1 MAIKD
6 VQDIARDYDVIVIG
20 SGAAGISAA
29 LAARHQGLE
38 VLVVEKDRYL
48 GGTSAISGGWAWVPG
63 NRQGVEEGDTREE
76 IETYLS
82 ALGGDSLNR
91 EAVKVFLDEAPAAME
106 FLEQAGVEFAYPETA
121 PDYQMDTPGAKR
133 SGRAV
138 TVARVD
144 ARVLGE
150 DRLRMQPYLY
160 PYTVFG
166 YMPEIGPDIATFIRA
181 NQSLPAFGYV
191 MRRLTKTLIQT
202 ALFRRS
208 FDRTNGNALM
218 TRMVAA
224 ARQAGIPMVTDT
236 AVVKLVRN
244 ADGVVDTVL
253 VSGAHRGALRARL
266 GVVVAAGGYT
276 GDPVLRAQTFAH
288 DPHGDN
294 HITPTRGHGG
304 DSYRLAADLGGVLD
318 TSPHQPASWGPVTVW
333 KNLRGQ
339 DQIYPHLRAFGLPG
353 LIAVNRHGNRF
364 ANESFS
370 YHDFGVE
377 MIRDNAG
384 EDDTYGWIIAD
395 RKAMRT
401 YGIGYAKPWP
411 LPTWYYKRVGYL
423 TEAATLGELA
433 GKIGIPADRLE
444 ATVAEFNKG
453 AARGED
459 PAFARGSNWFHHF
472 KGDMNHKPNPN
483 LATLDRGP
491 FYAVK
496 IQMGDLGSYAGLAVN
511 RRSEVVTSDGAAI
524 PGLYAVGT
532 AAVSVFGGGY
542 PGYGA
547 NIGPALV
554 FGYQVGRD
562 IGVHAGERESA
573 AGVTSLRPRK
583 EVTA

>member
-1 MAIKD
+1 MTTTNTTIKNT
-6 VQDIARDYDVIVIG
+6 YDVVVIG
-20 SGAAGISAA
+20 SGAAGLAAA
-29 LAARHQGLE
+29 LAAKHQGLD

-63 NRQGVEEGDTREE
+63 NRQGVAQGDTREE
-76 IETYLS
+76 IETYIRE
-82 ALGGDSLNR
+82 LGGDSLNP
-91 EAVKVFLDEAPAAME
+91 EAVQTFLDEAPQAMD
-106 FLEQAGVEFAYPETA
+106 FLENRAGVEFSYPETA
-121 PDYQMDTPGAKR
+121 PDYQMDTPGARK

-144 ARVLGE
+144 ARILGE

-166 YMPEIGPDIATFIRA
+166 YMPEIGPDIAMFIRA
-181 NQSLPAFGYV
+181 NQSLRAFGYV
-191 MRRLTKTLIQT
+191 MRRITKTLFET
-202 ALFRRS
+202 ALHRRA

-224 ARQAGIPMVTDT
+224 TRAVNIPLITET
-236 AVVKLVRN
+236 AAVKLLRN
-244 ADGVVDTVL
+244 ADGVVDTVVL
-253 VSGAHRGALRARL
+253 DGAHRGAVHARM
-266 GVVVAAGGYT
+266 GVVIAAGGFT
-276 GDPVLRAQTFAH
+276 GDPALRAQTFPH
-288 DPHGDN
+288 DPFGDN
-294 HITPTRGHGG
+294 HITPTRGHQG
-304 DSYRLAADLGGVLD
+304 DSYRLAAELGGVLD

-333 KNLRGQ
+333 KNLRGK
-339 DQIYPHLRAFGLPG
+339 DMIYPHLRAFGLPG
-353 LIAVNRHGNRF
+353 LIAVNRHGERF

-384 EDDTYGWIIAD
+384 EPDTFGWIIAD

-411 LPTWYYKRVGYL
+411 MPTWYYRRVGFL
-423 TEAATLGELA
+423 VEAPTVEELA
-433 GKIGIPADRLE
+433 GKIGVPAGALKS
-444 ATVAEFNKG
+444 TIAEFNKG
-453 AARGED
+453 AAVGED
-459 PAFARGSNWFHHF
+459 PVYGRGSNWFHHF

-491 FYAVK
+491 YYAVR
-496 IQMGDLGSYAGLAVN
+496 IEMGDLGSYAGLAVN
-511 RRSEVVTSDGAAI
+511 RRSEVVGADGTAV

-562 IGVHAGERESA
+562 IAAHAA
-573 AGVTSLRPRK
+573 ARK
-583 EVTA
+583 SDKVVTA